1 MKTTSPIKSE
11 SVQKAKL
18 IKLAVDVHANSYTF
32 CRQVD
37 NARLQPPQ
45 KMSPVTFVSWAV
57 KQKSLAERVVVCYES
72 GPFGFV
78 LARELIAKGVECVV
92 MAAQQ
97 LDERRKHVQT
107 DKLDTLEIASRLD
120 RYLAGNTKALCA
132 VKIPTV
138 EQERKRSEG
147 RQRGQLH
154 KTRNQLAAQGRSLL
168 VLNGYTGASSW
179 WWRGSLWESGE
190 KCWPAEIVTLLER
203 WRNVLLILEEELQG
217 ITKKVEQS
225 LPQHLPNSLPK
236 LPIGLGAL
244 SWVLLSRELLQ
255 WDRFKNRREVGSFTG
270 LIASESSS
278 GKSQR
283 QGHITKVGNPRV
295 RALLVELVWR
305 LLQFQ
310 PEYRVV
316 KKWRPQLNQTRSK
329 CQRKKIV
336 VAMARET
343 GVDLWRLATGQT
355 TLEKLGLRVAQD

>member
-1 MKTTSPIKSE
+1 MKNTSLIKPEPI
-11 SVQKAKL
+11 QKAKL
-18 IKLAVDVHANSYTF
+18 IKLAVDVHANSFTF
-32 CRQVD
+32 CRQLD
-37 NARLQPPQ
+37 NAQLQPPQ
-45 KMSPVTFVSWAV
+45 KMNPAAFVSWAV

-78 LARELIAKGVECVV
+78 LARELMAKGVECIV

-97 LDERRKHVQT
+97 LDERRKRVQT
-107 DKLDTLEIASRLD
+107 DKLDTLQIASRLD

-147 RQRGQLH
+147 RQRGQLR
-154 KTRNQLAAQGRSLL
+154 KTRHQLAAQGRSLL
-168 VLNGYTGASSW
+168 VLNGYTNAETG
-179 WWRGSLWESGE
+179 WWREDLWSRGG
-190 KCWPAEIVTLLER
+190 KCWPAAVVTMLAR
-203 WRNVLLILEEELQG
+203 WRAVLLSLEEQLHD
-217 ITKKVEQS
+217 ITQEVEQS
-225 LPQHLPNSLPK
+225 LPEHLPASLPK

-244 SWVLLSRELLQ
+244 TWVLLSRELLE

-270 LIASESSS
+270 LVASESSS

-305 LLQFQ
+305 LVHFQ

-316 KKWRPQLNQTRSK
+316 KKWRPRMLQTRSK
-329 CQRKKIV
+329 CQRKKMV
-336 VAMARET
+336 VAMGRET
-343 GVDLWRLATGQT
+343 AVDLWRLATGQT
-355 TLEKLGLRVAQD
+355 TLQKLGLKVAQD